1 MYTDGYIDIIC
12 NREETIRCTNPTACL
27 MLSAALL
34 CSGLTRS
41 RSAIHYVHT
50 NTNNVV
56 IKSQKSTDGAL
67 IILVERDFP
76 EIFPPLYMYRY
87 SIDILIPPF
96 LKTNC

>member
-1 MYTDGYIDIIC
+1 MYEPNSLFDAERRFALVWLEADQLSII
-12 NREETIRCTNPTACL
+12 
-27 MLSAALL
+27 
-34 CSGLTRS
+34 
-41 RSAIHYVHT
+41 HT

-76 EIFPPLYMYRY
+76 EIFSALYMYRY

-96 LKTNC
+96 LKTNCW